1 MENQKKSRGNG
12 LLILIAIISIVLML
26 FASSLSRIIVRDIFD
41 GFAKNNNVEQMVNSM
56 QNTLNEMP
64 EAEADVYYE
73 SETDTI
79 FVSLTMD
86 IDFTESIK
94 MARSGNPSFRNDWDN
109 NVLPNMLK
117 LNDVLIQGLKE
128 SNLEDV
134 DLIFTWWNDINND
147 FKILELK
154 NNVVTFDSTK

>member
-1 MENQKKSRGNG
+1 MENQKKGVG
-12 LLILIAIISIVLML
+12 PEVTILIAIISIFLM
-26 FASSLSRIIVRDIFD
+26 FFGASAGKIIIRDIYNAFNKTD
-41 GFAKNNNVEQMVNSM
+41 NVEQLVESM
-56 QNTLNEMP
+56 QNSLDDITG
-64 EAEADVYYE
+64 AEADVYYE
-73 SETDTI
+73 KETDTI

-94 MARSGNPSFRNDWDN
+94 MARSGNPSFRNNWDD

-117 LNDVLIQGLKE
+117 LNDALIQGLKE

-134 DLIFTWWNDINND
+134 DLVFTWWNDINND